1 SWTSDQQAELT
12 ALLANADISHAW
24 VESELVVPEEHERI
38 VDRLFDRLE
47 KELGIG
53 STAVQGGVGEGDE
66 VTEYDLD
73 EYSMEER
80 REITERLVAT
90 RITHRWTEEILVV
103 PTAAE
108 QLVESIL
115 DEYDN
120 VAFDD
125 D

>member
-1 SWTSDQQAELT
+1 
-12 ALLANADISHAW
+12 
-24 VESELVVPEEHERI
+24 
-38 VDRLFDRLE
+38 
-47 KELGIG
+47 
-53 STAVQGGVGEGDE
+53 
-66 VTEYDLD
+66 
-73 EYSMEER
+73 MEER